1 MLSLTHFMLLSGAL
15 FAIGVAGVFVNRRHA
30 LVLLMSLELI
40 LLAVNTNLIA
50 ASHYLQDLAGQVFA
64 LFVLTIAAAEIA
76 IGLAIV
82 VVVFRSRETIDAEDL
97 SEVRG

>member
-1 MLSLTHFMLLSGAL
+1 MLSLTHFLLLSGAL
-15 FAIGVAGVFVNRRHA
+15 FSIGVAGVFVNRRHA
-30 LVLLMSLELI
+30 LAPLMALELI

-50 ASHYLQDLAGQVFA
+50 AAHFLQDLAGQAFA

-82 VVVFRSRETIDAEDL
+82 VVVFRARGTIDTEELREA
-97 SEVRG
+97 RG

>member
-40 LLAVNTNLIA
+40 LLAVNTNFIA
-50 ASHYLQDLAGQVFA
+50 ASHYLQDLGGQAFA

>member
-15 FAIGVAGVFVNRRHA
+15 FAVGVAGVFVNRRHA

-40 LLAVNTNLIA
+40 LLAVNTNFIA

-64 LFVLTIAAAEIA
+64 LFILTIAAAEIA

-82 VVVFRSRETIDAEDL
+82 VVVFRSRATIDAEDL

>member
-40 LLAVNTNLIA
+40 LLAVNTNLVA
-50 ASHYLQDLAGQVFA
+50 AAHYLQDLAGQAFA

-82 VVVFRSRETIDAEDL
+82 VVVFRSRGTIDAEDL
-97 SEVRG
+97 SEARG

>member
-15 FAIGVAGVFVNRRHA
+15 FAVGVAGVFVNRRHA

-40 LLAVNTNLIA
+40 LLAVNTNFIA
-50 ASHYLQDLAGQVFA
+50 AAHYLQDLAGQAFA

-82 VVVFRSRETIDAEDL
+82 VVVFRSRETIDTEDL

>member
-1 MLSLTHFMLLSGAL
+1 MLTLTHFLLLSGAL
-15 FAIGVAGVFVNRRHA
+15 FSIGVAGVFVNRRHA
-30 LVLLMSLELI
+30 LVLLMSIELI

-50 ASHYLQDLAGQVFA
+50 ASYFLQDMAGQAFA

-82 VVVFRSRETIDAEDL
+82 VVVFRSCQTIDTETL
-97 SEVRG
+97 REVRG

>member
-1 MLSLTHFMLLSGAL
+1 MLSLAHFMLLSGAL

-40 LLAVNTNLIA
+40 LLAVNTNFIA
-50 ASHYLQDLAGQVFA
+50 AAHYHQDLAGQVFA

-82 VVVFRSRETIDAEDL
+82 VVVFRSRTTIDAEEL
-97 SEVRG
+97 REVRG

>member
-15 FAIGVAGVFVNRRHA
+15 FAIGIAGVFVNRRHA

-50 ASHYLQDLAGQVFA
+50 ASHYLQDLAAQAFA

-97 SEVRG
+97 NEVRG

>member
-50 ASHYLQDLAGQVFA
+50 ASHYLQDLA
-64 LFVLTIAAAEIA
+64 
-76 IGLAIV
+76 
-82 VVVFRSRETIDAEDL
+82 
-97 SEVRG
+97 